1 MKKGQESSVVGRL
14 GKGYPQIPQFQI
26 SPNYKHHI
34 ENLPIYPFKEQIL
47 ETIEKVILNFLFLI
61 YIKKTNENDKYMQVE
76 NCRNPIHLRGEFSAS
91 QAK

>member
-34 ENLPIYPFKEQIL
+34 ENLPIYPFKEEIL

-61 YIKKTNENDKYMQVE
+61 YKKKQMKMTNICKLKIVE
-76 NCRNPIHLRGEFSAS
+76 IQSI
-91 QAK
+91 

>member
-34 ENLPIYPFKEQIL
+34 ENLPIYPFKEEIL
-47 ETIEKVILNFLFLI
+47 ETIDKVDQPIEMHERDDLI
-61 YIKKTNENDKYMQVE
+61 QENNEVQSEIADEYS
-76 NCRNPIHLRGEFSAS
+76 RNHQWFRGFC
-91 QAK
+91 

>member
-34 ENLPIYPFKEQIL
+34 ENLPIYPFKEEIL
-47 ETIEKVILNFLFLI
+47 ETIQKVSLNFLLLESKSKSKSPNQETALGNRGPLEALNDTKLI
-61 YIKKTNENDKYMQVE
+61 LND
-76 NCRNPIHLRGEFSAS
+76 
-91 QAK
+91 